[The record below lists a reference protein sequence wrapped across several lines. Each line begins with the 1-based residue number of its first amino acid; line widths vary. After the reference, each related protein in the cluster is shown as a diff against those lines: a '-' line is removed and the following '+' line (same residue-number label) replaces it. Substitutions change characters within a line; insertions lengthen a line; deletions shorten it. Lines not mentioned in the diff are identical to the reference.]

1 MKIYWKLYK
10 LFMRWR
16 IRKEI
21 GEEPK
26 GTGQPVVWH
35 RWKSLDEMFET
46 EKEENTMIDGAE
58 LKERKTLRPESL
70 YETAELMASGNYKDR
85 FFAEYYQTKIRYEK
99 LKAFNN
105 RIEAANRTNG
115 SCYIEWAAAK
125 AEGKKKV
132 EMPEHDCPDDM
143 LRAQQQIMGEYLH
156 ILEVRAVIEGIDLD
170 PEA

>member
-26 GTGQPVVWH
+26 GTGQPVVWN

-46 EKEENTMIDGAE
+46 EKEENTMAEGAAP
-58 LKERKTLRPESL
+58 KERKTIRPESL
-70 YETAELMASGNYKDR
+70 YETAELMAGNYKDR
-85 FFAEYYQTKIRYEK
+85 FFAEYWQLKIRYEK
-99 LKAFNN
+99 LKKFNN
-105 RIEAANRTNG
+105 RIEAANRTAEPQ
-115 SCYIEWAAAK
+115 CYPTRELLPQN
-125 AEGKKKV
+125 V
-132 EMPEHDCPDDM
+132 EMPKHDCPGDM
-143 LRAQQQIMGEYLH
+143 LKAQQHIMGEYLH

-170 PEA
+170 PEV